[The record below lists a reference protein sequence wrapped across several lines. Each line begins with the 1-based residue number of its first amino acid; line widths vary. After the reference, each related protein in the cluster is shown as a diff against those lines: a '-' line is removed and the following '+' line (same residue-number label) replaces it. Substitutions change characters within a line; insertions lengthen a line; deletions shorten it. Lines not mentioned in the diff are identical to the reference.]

1 MAPNETDPRA
11 ERDDDVLRLDH
22 ALKLAGVAATG
33 GQAKQLIQGGS
44 VRVNGEVETRRKRKL
59 VEGDVVEV
67 GDESFEIALSDEDE
81 DGDEGDRG
89 DAPDDAGV
97 VAAGE
102 DADGGWADADGPERD
117 APVVPTAGTAARE
130 PAAAASTSAADLDDL
145 GDLGEDDLELTPDD
159 LARWAAWVI
168 DRMAEDDG
176 EAVILRLGSLHPDA
190 LEALFGRLPTDVED
204 AVLDALDEVL
214 ECSEQDVFGDG
225 SQRDGPMEA

>member
-1 MAPNETDPRA
+1 MAPNETDPRPD
-11 ERDDDVLRLDH
+11 RDDDVLRLDD

-33 GQAKQLIQGGS
+33 GHAKQLIQEGS

-81 DGDEGDRG
+81 DGDEDGDGNG
-89 DAPDDAGV
+89 DEADDDRDDE
-97 VAAGE
+97 AGE
-102 DADGGWADADGPERD
+102 VGDGGADDGADDDRATATGP
-117 APVVPTAGTAARE
+117 G
-130 PAAAASTSAADLDDL
+130 DL
-145 GDLGEDDLELTPDD
+145 GDEDLELTPAD
-159 LARWAAWVI
+159 LDRWAAWVI
-168 DRMAEDDG
+168 ERMAEDDG

-190 LEALFGRLPTDVED
+190 LEALFARLPADVED

-214 ECSEQDVFGDG
+214 EGGEHDVFGDG